1 MMAPL
6 ERARSVAAD
15 VAGRHADIVDAEGR
29 FPAEAMAALKEARL
43 RSAAAR
49 AASACLPCRTR
60 IWARIQY
67 PVRKPWRNARDRG
80 LAFKAD
86 WWCRMACPTSR

>member
-29 FPAEAMAALKEARL
+29 FPAEAMAALKGARL
-43 RSAAAR
+43 LSAFVPR
-49 AASACLPCRTR
+49 EMGGE
-60 IWARIQY
+60 
-67 PVRKPWRNARDRG
+67 G
-80 LAFKAD
+80 L
-86 WWCRMACPTSR
+86 SV